1 MADRLAEEIFA
12 GVGAG
17 VGVSNEIDK
26 RTEGS
31 IFWTVVLKVVF
42 YGVPL
47 GILIYYLNDAYGWF

>member
-1 MADRLAEEIFA
+1 MSSELAEEIFA
-12 GVGAG
+12 GVGE
-17 VGVSNEIDK
+17 GVSNEIDK

>member
-1 MADRLAEEIFA
+1 MSGELAEEIFA
-12 GVGAG
+12 GVGA
-17 VGVSNEIDK
+17 GVSNEIDK

-47 GILIYYLNDAYGWF
+47 GLLIYYTNDAYGWF

>member
-1 MADRLAEEIFA
+1 MPDRIAEEIIA
-12 GVGAG
+12 GVGA
-17 VGVSNEIDK
+17 GVSNEIDK

>member
-1 MADRLAEEIFA
+1 MSSELAEEIFA
-12 GVGAG
+12 GVGA
-17 VGVSNEIDK
+17 GVSNEIDK

-47 GILIYYLNDAYGWF
+47 GLLIYYTNDAYGWF